1 MAHLNKTTT
10 VVTSYVVNI
19 KTLGTEDPEVVDI
32 LLDLEDDIVT
42 NGVFVYNMDA
52 NFGDETTVMFMISKT
67 DAGFNI
73 ETAKDFSDEG
83 QLITEVDVTVRAAT
97 HRL

>member
-1 MAHLNKTTT
+1 

-52 NFGDETTVMFMISKT
+52 NFGDETTVMFVISRVEHIK
-67 DAGFNI
+67 GQVEYNI
-73 ETAKDFSDEG
+73 ETAKDFSNEG
-83 QLITEVDVTVRAAT
+83 TLITEVDVTVRAAT